1 MAEKQQILSRGMNL
15 YHNPQF
21 FQGKYPQKKQMFQ
34 EHEVVLHKHKEHQ
47 QKTAI
52 DSNISNAGIIRHRSY
67 ITTGTMFTL

>member
-47 QKTAI
+47 QKTAK
-52 DSNISNAGIIRHRSY
+52 D
-67 ITTGTMFTL
+67 